1 MHVDIVK
8 KTSDSCQMSLNEV
21 LCEYVGVTVGVI
33 LLGIECRIW
42 DVCFNLELSK

>member
-33 LLGIECRIW
+33 FLGTVKNIE
-42 DVCFNLELSK
+42 N